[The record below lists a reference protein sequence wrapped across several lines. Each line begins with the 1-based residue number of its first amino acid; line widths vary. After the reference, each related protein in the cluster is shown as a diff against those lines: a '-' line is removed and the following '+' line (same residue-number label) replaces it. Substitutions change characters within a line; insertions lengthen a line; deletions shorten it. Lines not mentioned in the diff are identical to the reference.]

1 MSINLRQLEPEELEI
16 LIANGE
22 NQFVSLQE
30 AVPPPG
36 QLAREIGALAN
47 GGGGNLIL
55 GMRPD
60 GSVPGVTPLSVM
72 AGLDRAAAFLE
83 PNPATALSVAERNG
97 KCIVVIE
104 VQPAD
109 LPVFAAGVALR
120 RDGIQVKPASQ
131 GLILNHVISRL
142 DGTKVTVEEAL
153 QHLTRQI
160 EAQTIIIEQLRRETE
175 IAGSWQ
181 FQLKGWIYGGLVGAV
196 IGIALGYVF

>member
-1 MSINLRQLEPEELEI
+1 MPINLRQLEPEELEI

-22 NQFVSLQE
+22 NQYVSLQE

-60 GSVPGVTPLSVM
+60 GSVPGVKPFSVM

-83 PNPATALSVAERNG
+83 PNPVTTLSVAERNG
-97 KCIVVIE
+97 KTIAVIE
-104 VQPAD
+104 VQSAESPVSTTGAVLIRQGARIRPAD
-109 LPVFAAGVALR
+109 QAR
-120 RDGIQVKPASQ
+120 
-131 GLILNHVISRL
+131 ILDLAISRL
-142 DGTKVTVEEAL
+142 DGATVTVEEAL
-153 QHLTRQI
+153 QQLTRQI
-160 EAQTIIIEQLRRETE
+160 EAQTIVIEQLRREAE
-175 IAGSWQ
+175 LAGSWQ

-196 IGIALGYVF
+196 IGILLGYVF